1 MPSLPNVALCGVA
14 ELTIGFAVGLPI
26 ARLVLGPSVAPALAP
41 MLGWAV
47 FNVLALPILWLM
59 GFSRFAAALV
69 CGIALLGGLVALV
82 SSRAPKDGTDAAG
95 VPTGALVAASLL
107 AVIPALALLPKA
119 VKGGLLLS
127 EAMFDHSKA
136 AIIDDIARLGL
147 PPGNPFSTLGGPH
160 LVYYY
165 LWHFGAA
172 IPAALFGAGG
182 WAADIALTWF
192 TAFASLALMMGLAVH
207 LGGSRLA
214 AWLVIPISLAGSL
227 TPLLRW
233 LAPGHILDR
242 ALSTQPWPQGWLF
255 QASWVPQ
262 HLAAAGCVVLA
273 ALILSRL
280 SAQSSWRL
288 VPLLGAVAAAGFQS
302 SVWVG
307 GITFAAAAA
316 PIGLALMLQSRCYR
330 DRRDLLLKLA
340 LAAMAAAILSAPFL
354 RDDWAAAWSRQAGAP
369 IAFQPFPVLGELVP
383 GYLRSWLDLPAFW
396 LVLIPIEFAAVFFAG
411 SCGIARALATP
422 GASAAT
428 DRLGVAL
435 SLLAMA
441 SFIIPWLFA
450 STIANN
456 DLGWRG
462 VLPGILALTAL
473 AAAAVARW
481 LRSARWLAALA
492 TVLWAL
498 ALPGGGAVVVADA
511 TGFPAASAPILAK
524 TPELWAA
531 VRRHSAPAERVAN
544 NPLFLADSVRWP
556 VNISWALLAD
566 RRSCY
571 AGWNFAR
578 AFVPL
583 PAAEI
588 DHIDALFVRVFAG
601 EAMPGDVG
609 RLAERFDCKVVVVTP
624 EDGAWRSDPFAASV
638 YYRLV
643 EQKTDRWRIY
653 RLVDRASERNREPS
667 DDVATRTKVAMIRD
681 AARNDPTSEPAT
693 FDRPP
698 RRRR

>member
-1 MPSLPNVALCGVA
+1 MPSLPDVALCGVA

-47 FNVLALPILWLM
+47 FNVLALPILSLI
-59 GFSRFAAALV
+59 GFSRAAIALV
-69 CGIALLGGLVALV
+69 YGIALLAGLVALV
-82 SSRAPKDGTDAAG
+82 KSRAPKDDAPG
-95 VPTGALVAASLL
+95 VPTGAFGAAALL
-107 AVIPALALLPKA
+107 AVIPGLAVWPKTGM
-119 VKGGLLLS
+119 GGVLLS

-207 LGGSRLA
+207 LGGNRLA
-214 AWLVIPISLAGSL
+214 AWLVIPIGLAGSL

-233 LAPGHILDR
+233 LTSGHVLDR
-242 ALSTQPWPQGWLF
+242 ALSTQPWPQGWVF

-280 SAQSSWRL
+280 SARNSWRL

-316 PIGLALMLQSRCYR
+316 PIGLTLMLQSRGYR

-354 RDDWAAAWSRQAGAP
+354 RDDWAAAGSRQAGAP
-369 IAFQPFPVLGELVP
+369 IALQPFPVLGELVP
-383 GYLRSWLDLPAFW
+383 GVLRSWLDLPAFW
-396 LVLIPIEFAAVFFAG
+396 LVLVPVEFSAVVFAG
-411 SCGIARALATP
+411 GCGIARALATP

-428 DRLGVAL
+428 GRSAVAL
-435 SLLAMA
+435 SVVAAA
-441 SFIIPWLFA
+441 SFIVPWLFA

-462 VLPGILALTAL
+462 VLPGILVLTAF
-473 AAAAVARW
+473 AAATVDRW
-481 LRSARWLAALA
+481 LRSVRRLAALA
-492 TVLWAL
+492 TVIWAL
-498 ALPGGGAVVVADA
+498 ALPGSAAVVVADA
-511 TGFPAASAPILAK
+511 TGVPAASAPILAK

-531 VRRHSAPAERVAN
+531 VRRHSGPGERIAN

-571 AGWNFAR
+571 AGRNFAR

-588 DHIDALFVRVFAG
+588 DQIDRLFVRVFTG
-601 EAMPGDVG
+601 EAEPGDIA

-624 EDGAWRSDPFAASV
+624 EDGAWRRDPFAASGC
-638 YYRLV
+638 YRLV
-643 EQKTDRWRIY
+643 GEKAGRWRIY
-653 RLVDRASERNREPS
+653 RLADRALEQARGPS
-667 DDVATRTKVAMIRD
+667 ADVATRIKAAPIRN
-681 AARNDPTSEPAT
+681 AARSDPPSEPAT